1 MAVLYGMCVEALRGH
16 CQVIFVLFFYASH
29 SATSESDI
37 KPLCPIE
44 HMLRHCLYAHITQR
58 CDVVCGHLLHVMTN
72 DFQLL
77 AYFQAIKVFLCLC
90 FV

>member
-1 MAVLYGMCVEALRGH
+1 MYMCVKLKGMYTA
-16 CQVIFVLFFYASH
+16 QYFFCSY

-58 CDVVCGHLLHVMTN
+58 CDVVCGHLLHVMIN

-77 AYFQAIKVFLCLC
+77 AYFQAIKVFVSLFC
-90 FV
+90 FIV